1 MVTEN
6 LVNSYIATG
15 LAAYESGQFTAA
27 GKAFFAAYQKS
38 KNYSKSDPRLAYVY
52 ANLSMFY
59 YQQKRFKK
67 CENLLLQAMKTLI
80 SADQFHTA
88 LAENVRVQL
97 GNVYLMQ
104 QKYPQL
110 IGFYRDCVDRYQR
123 VGNFA
128 EASKLY
134 DRIIE
139 IYCALSNMRQ
149 AESWCLRAIKDDQRF
164 EMEQEPEAKKRLVR
178 LAWIYTQQGRS
189 QDAFNAYQKTMHF
202 KPESSCETG
211 SASVFPQMHMR
222 TAFVSN

>member
-1 MVTEN
+1 MVTEK
-6 LVNSYIATG
+6 LVNTYIATG
-15 LAAYESGQFTAA
+15 LAAFESGQFNTA

-38 KNYSKSDPRLAYVY
+38 KCFSKSDPRLAYVY

-67 CENLLLQAMKTLI
+67 CENLLQQAMKTLI
-80 SADQFHTA
+80 AADHFHTD
-88 LAENVRVQL
+88 LAENVRIQL

-110 IGFYRDCVDRYQR
+110 IALYRDCLERFQQM
-123 VGNFA
+123 GNHT

-139 IYCALSNMRQ
+139 VYCALGNMRQ
-149 AESWCLRAIKDDQRF
+149 AEHWCQRAIKDDLRF
-164 EMEQEPEAKKRLVR
+164 KADLAIDEDPDARKRLIK

-189 QDAFNAYQKTMHF
+189 QEAFNVYQKTMRQ
-202 KPESSCETG
+202 KEKMSEQ
-211 SASVFPQMHMR
+211 AAFPQAHMR
-222 TAFVSN
+222 TNFVAI

>member
-1 MVTEN
+1 MVTEK
-6 LVNSYIATG
+6 LVDSFIATG
-15 LAAYESGQFTAA
+15 LAAFESGQFNAA

-67 CENLLLQAMKTLI
+67 CENLLQQALKTLI
-80 SADQFHTA
+80 AAEQFHTA
-88 LAENVRVQL
+88 LADNVRIQL

-110 IGFYRDCVDRYQR
+110 IGFYRDCLERFQHT
-123 VGNFA
+123 GNLA

-139 IYCALSNMRQ
+139 IYCALGNMRQ
-149 AESWCLRAIKDDQRF
+149 AETWCHRAIKDDQRL
-164 EMEQEPEAKKRLVR
+164 ELEATPEAKKRLVR

-189 QDAFNAYQKTMHF
+189 QDAFNVYQKTMQS
-202 KPESSCETG
+202 KAEAKSVTRTDL
-211 SASVFPQMHMR
+211 VFPQMHMR

>member
-1 MVTEN
+1 MVTEK
-6 LVNSYIATG
+6 LVDSYIAAG
-15 LAAYESGQFTAA
+15 LAAFQSGQFTTA

-67 CENLLLQAMKTLI
+67 CENLLQQALKTLI
-80 SADQFHTA
+80 AAEQFHTD

-104 QKYPQL
+104 QKYSQL
-110 IGFYRDCVDRYQR
+110 IGFYRDCLERFQHLGDL
-123 VGNFA
+123 A

-139 IYCALSNMRQ
+139 IYCALGNLRQ
-149 AESWCLRAIKDDQRF
+149 AEVWCHRAIKDDQRLGMD
-164 EMEQEPEAKKRLVR
+164 EDPDARKRLIK

-189 QDAFNAYQKTMHF
+189 QDAFNVYQKTMQQ
-202 KPESSCETG
+202 KAESQEQ
-211 SASVFPQMHMR
+211 AFPQMHMR
-222 TAFVSN
+222 TSFVAL